1 MVKGCATDIYWE
13 RKGTLGGKK
22 LICGSKTCSRT
33 QMEYATFRQQ
43 LISELV
49 HEAGTKV

>member
-33 QMEYATFRQQ
+33 QMEYATFR
-43 LISELV
+43 ELKCEGAV
-49 HEAGTKV
+49 DMDYK